1 MDNSHDRLN
10 DKPVPFDKKPVRIF
24 GMRWN
29 GTKDSAERIMHW
41 ANNPENISIE
51 YTPHEDEYDNGTQ
64 GCPMTPAT
72 LTIITLEGRMN
83 VTAGD
88 IIIKGIKGEFYP
100 CKPDIFWDSY
110 DVVL

>member
-24 GMRWN
+24 GMRWT
-29 GTKDSAERIMHW
+29 GTKESAERIMHW
-41 ANNPENISIE
+41 VTNGQGVAE
-51 YTPHEDEYDNGTQ
+51 YTPHMDAYDDGTQ
-64 GCPMTPAT
+64 GCPMSPAT
-72 LTIITLEGRMN
+72 LTIVTLEGRMN

-88 IIIKGIKGEFYP
+88 IVIKGIEGEFYP
-100 CKPDIFWDSY
+100 CKPTIFWNSY